1 VRKLPVQN
9 PSSRFDARDLEY
21 DDGQAPDADVHILE
35 DQTRAILSKNTS
47 PDIGFSYSINPYR
60 GCMHACAYCYARP
73 THEYLGFGAGTDFDR
88 KIVVKREAAA
98 LLREAFDKKSWK
110 GERVVFSGVTDC
122 YQPIESKLQ
131 LTRACLEV
139 CLAYRNPVG
148 IITKSALIER
158 DIDVLAALAR
168 CTQLYVGISVPF
180 LDPERARALEPYA
193 PSPAVRL
200 RTMRRLADAGIEVG
214 VSVAPVIPGLSDEE
228 IPAIL
233 AAARDHGAKSAGFVL
248 LRLPGAVKE
257 VFETRIKAAMPLR
270 AEKILRRIREAH
282 EGELYRA
289 EFGTR
294 QRGSGTYAEHVAQ
307 LFEASAKRCG
317 FRTYSPERPYEEP
330 PEPSFRRPTPQ
341 LGLFG

>member
-1 VRKLPVQN
+1 MRKLPVQN
-9 PSSRFDARDLEY
+9 PHSRFDVRDLEY
-21 DDGQAPDADVHILE
+21 DEGQAPDADVTILE

-47 PDIGFSYSINPYR
+47 PDIGFRYSINPYR

-122 YQPIESKLQ
+122 YQPIESKLG

-168 CTQLYVGISVPF
+168 VTQLYVGISLPF
-180 LDPERARALEPYA
+180 LDPARARALEPYA

-200 RTMRRLADAGIEVG
+200 RTMERLAAAGIEVG

-228 IPAIL
+228 LPAIL

-248 LRLPGAVKE
+248 LRLPGAVKD
-257 VFETRIKAAMPLR
+257 VFDARIKAAMPLR

-289 EFGTR
+289 DFGTR
-294 QRGSGTYAEHVAQ
+294 QRGSGTYAEHVAR
-307 LFEASAKRCG
+307 LFEATAKRVG

-330 PEPSFRRPTPQ
+330 PESPFRRPTPQ